1 MTFDEALEIVYDWST
16 DKFTS
21 LAENSRLKQARGQE
35 VTPLEFVALKCKA
48 DLGAAVGMRN
58 DASEFVFYM
67 GSDKQRRDCPQRFEE
82 GATPYARTLQTYT
95 WNIGTQQFD
104 VHPLEYWLDNNYLTT
119 SLVLMG
125 AAGKGKSKLSHMLAQ
140 ECCIAEKKELY
151 VLCKAMD
158 PLGILSHAGVLKK
171 AGALIVTDA
180 DFRTTKGQ
188 GRKNCQML
196 SSWAICLANLCCL
209 PQTVV
214 EKRVFFIKPVLI
226 SSTICEKTCRPFCQ
240 SHTQPQWHQRSA
252 VSRGGEG
259 PVRRR

>member
-35 VTPLEFVALKCKA
+35 VSPLEFVALKCKA

-67 GSDKQRRDCPQRFEE
+67 GADKQRRDCPQRFEE
-82 GATPYARTLQTYT
+82 GATPYAKNLQTYT

-119 SLVLMG
+119 ALVLMG

-188 GRKNCQML
+188 GAATNIISKCYCLGQPPVRQFVF
-196 SSWAICLANLCCL
+196 LANLCCL
-209 PQTVV
+209 QSSN
-214 EKRVFFIKPVLI
+214 FCGKPYSCFLVNLSCLQ
-226 SSTICEKTCRPFCQ
+226 SSNFCGKTYGCFLANLC
-240 SHTQPQWHQRSA
+240 
-252 VSRGGEG
+252 
-259 PVRRR
+259 